1 MKFGRMILLRR
12 DLWGELE
19 WTLGEGKRGESVRSG
34 CSETAVK
41 RNLDLLFFS
50 PFAKKMPPKRNAAV

>member
-1 MKFGRMILLRR
+1 MGKM
-12 DLWGELE
+12 E
-19 WTLGEGKRGESVRSG
+19 WKLGEGKRGESVRSG
-34 CSETAVK
+34 CSKTAVK